1 MGKKRR
7 SFSTEFKHEAACLVV
22 EQGYSMT
29 KPADLSMSARPD
41 FAAGSTNLKL
51 NGAALRL

>member
-22 EQGYSMT
+22 DQGYSMT
-29 KPADLSMSARPD
+29 EACRSLYVGETGLPAGL
-41 FAAGSTNLKL
+41 TNLKL
-51 NGAALRL
+51 NGEASRP